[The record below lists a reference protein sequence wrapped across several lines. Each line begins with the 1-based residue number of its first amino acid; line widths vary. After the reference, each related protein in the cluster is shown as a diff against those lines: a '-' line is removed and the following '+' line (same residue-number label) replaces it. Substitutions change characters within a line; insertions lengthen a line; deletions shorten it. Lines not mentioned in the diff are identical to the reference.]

1 MKVYKLKHK
10 EYDGDLVF
18 GLPYPYN
25 ESPGEIYINELFKN
39 MKPWNHCVP
48 YYKNSH
54 FAFVSIN
61 ALCTF
66 LFGYFGKSD
75 LTEEILSDI
84 EDKFYVQTFN
94 LTVWS
99 DGLSKFLCT
108 YFDDEIETIED
119 TREQQYDMKTV
130 EGFTYKY
137 IVQDP
142 VAEDDIS
149 MCKERYY
156 KNVKTFY

>member
-10 EYDGDLVF
+10 EYDGELVF

-39 MKPWNHCVP
+39 MKPWNQCVP
-48 YYKNSH
+48 YYRNSH
-54 FAFVSIN
+54 FAFVSID

-66 LFGYFGKSD
+66 LFDTLPMSD
-75 LTEEILSDI
+75 EDTLLDL
-84 EDKFYVQTFN
+84 EDKFYVESFD

-99 DGLSKFLCT
+99 DGLSNFLCT
-108 YFDDEIETIED
+108 YFDDEIETATE
-119 TREQQYDMKTV
+119 EQQYDMKTV
-130 EGFTYKY
+130 KNSFEYKY
-137 IVQDP
+137 VTQDP
-142 VAEDDIS
+142 VANDDIS
-149 MCKERYY
+149 LCKERYY